1 MIDINFDKNYSYPLI
16 GVDEVGRGSW
26 AGPVMAGAAMLDLE
40 KPLHKKLNDS
50 KKLSSEIRNE
60 ILVYL
65 EPTTLFGIGEV
76 SNFEI
81 DQKGILQATFL
92 AMERAIKSLIK
103 KLYKKNISTI
113 LIDGINMPDFQI
125 KLDSE
130 IKLIKGGDGKSPSIA
145 AASIYAKQTRDQ
157 LMKQIDKTYP
167 GYGFSSN
174 MGYGTKFHRENL
186 IKLGPT
192 PLHRRTFKP
201 LRSLQENQEY

>member
-1 MIDINFDKNYSYPLI
+1 LIDTNFDKNYSYPLI

-50 KKLSSEIRNE
+50 KKLSPEIRNE

-65 EPTTLFGIGEV
+65 EPTTLFGIGEA

-113 LIDGINMPDFQI
+113 LIDGINMPDFQNKLDAKI
-125 KLDSE
+125 KLV
-130 IKLIKGGDGKSPSIA
+130 KGGDGKSPSIA
-145 AASIYAKQTRDQ
+145 SASIYAKQTRDK
-157 LMKQIDKTYP
+157 LMKKMDKTYP

-174 MGYGTKFHRENL
+174 MGYGTKFHRKNL

-192 PLHRRTFKP
+192 PLHRMTFKP
-201 LRSLQENQEY
+201 LRNFEENSKY

>member
-1 MIDINFDKNYSYPLI
+1 MI

-50 KKLSSEIRNE
+50 KKLSPEIRNE
-60 ILVYL
+60 ILAYL
-65 EPTTLFGIGEV
+65 EPTTLFGIGEA

-81 DQKGILQATFL
+81 DQKGILPATFL

-103 KLYKKNISTI
+103 KLYKKKIPTI
-113 LIDGINMPDFQI
+113 LIDGTNMPDFQN
-125 KLDSE
+125 KLDVE

-145 AASIYAKQTRDQ
+145 SASIYAKQTRDK
-157 LMKQIDKTYP
+157 LMKKMDKTYP

-174 MGYGTKFHRENL
+174 MGYGTKLHRKYL
-186 IKLGPT
+186 IKLGTT
-192 PLHRRTFKP
+192 PLHRMTFKP
-201 LRSLQENQEY
+201 LRNFEEN